1 MSETINPE
9 NNAPA
14 DSIEAKISRLCKP
27 WDSKKIKSLQD
38 FLEWVDTQEK
48 ILKIL
53 NEKFLFYDDS
63 FELFYRGVSSHTYE
77 DIPSVLREESYKEN
91 ETEFIRKCQTE
102 RFQEFSDDQT
112 RFDTLVKM
120 QHYGFPTRLLDITR
134 NPLVALYF
142 SSQQSHTEKKEDDGK
157 VEAIFISKTKIVTV
171 GSEACA
177 IYSYFPFINNNTK
190 KYLREI
196 YYSWCKKDTSESSY
210 SRRQSELIIQ
220 NSQKDISDFDQPMRK
235 MENGIISFGE
245 LMNVFCVI
253 PRMNNERIKKQ
264 VGAFLIYGLGKS
276 SICKLRDISEY
287 LKIFDLFS
295 VRNSLSEQDDYLC
308 YLTKSCDLWEKMEYV
323 FNVHHSVCM
332 LYREEIRKYKND
344 CEYSKKIKD
353 SIIQFPL
360 DGLYYQKKEL
370 FRKEIRNQINEFEK
384 QIYCV
389 KYSFPDIKRYLP
401 CEKDINDY
409 LIKQNIIE
417 ILSAAFGDYG
427 RGIPRLIMK
436 EEVKVK
442 NDQKKAILDELSKI
456 GISEETLFPEL
467 EHYAESLKRKA
478 RERKMNRG
486 KKKKRWRRLF
496 FHHHF
501 FKDGGASAAMGAV
514 GGAVDRSAAV
524 IAHPIVGEALIVDD
538 VRGE

>member
-9 NNAPA
+9 NNAAA
-14 DSIEAKISRLCKP
+14 DSIEAKISDLCKQ
-27 WDSKKIKSLQD
+27 WDSKQSDSRKIESLQD
-38 FLEWVDTQEK
+38 FLEWVDTQEN

-53 NEKFLFYDDS
+53 NEDFV
-63 FELFYRGVSSHTYE
+63 FEDQFEIYYRGVSSYTYE
-77 DIPSVLREESYKEN
+77 DIPSVLREDFYKDN
-91 ETEFIRKCQTE
+91 EAEFIRKCQTE

-142 SSQQSHTEKKEDDGK
+142 ASQQSHTEKLKEYDGK

-177 IYSYFPFINNNTK
+177 IYSYFPFINDNTK
-190 KYLREI
+190 KYLREF
-196 YYSWCKKDTSESSY
+196 YHTWCKKDTSESSY

-220 NSQKDISDFDQPMRK
+220 NSQKDISDFDQTVIRK

-276 SICKLRDISEY
+276 SICKLRDLSEY
-287 LKIFDLFS
+287 LKICDFFS
-295 VRNSLSEQDDYLC
+295 VSNSLSEQDDYLR
-308 YLTKSCDLWEKMEYV
+308 YLTKSCDLLEKMENV

-332 LYREEIRKYKND
+332 LYGEEIRKYNND

-417 ILSAAFGDYG
+417 ILFATFGDY
-427 RGIPRLIMK
+427 RPKMPRLIMK
-436 EEVKVK
+436 EEVKVEHG
-442 NDQKKAILDELSKI
+442 KKEEILEGLSKI

-478 RERKMNRG
+478 REGKINSG
-486 KKKKRWRRLF
+486 KKKK
-496 FHHHF
+496 
-501 FKDGGASAAMGAV
+501 
-514 GGAVDRSAAV
+514 
-524 IAHPIVGEALIVDD
+524 
-538 VRGE
+538 

>member
-14 DSIEAKISRLCKP
+14 DSIEAKISDLCKP
-27 WDSKKIKSLQD
+27 WDSRKIESLQD
-38 FLEWVDTQEK
+38 FLEWVDTQEN

-53 NEKFLFYDDS
+53 NEDFV
-63 FELFYRGVSSHTYE
+63 FEDQFEIYYRGVSSYTYE

-142 SSQQSHTEKKEDDGK
+142 ASQQSHTENLKEDDGK

-177 IYSYFPFINNNTK
+177 IYSYFPFINDNTK
-190 KYLREI
+190 KYLREF
-196 YYSWCKKDTSESSY
+196 YHTWCKKDTSESSY

-220 NSQKDISDFDQPMRK
+220 NSQKDISDFDQTVIRK

-276 SICKLRDISEY
+276 SICKLRDLSEY
-287 LKIFDLFS
+287 LKICDFFS
-295 VRNSLSEQDDYLC
+295 VSNSLSEQDVYLC
-308 YLTKSCDLWEKMEYV
+308 DLTKSCNLWEKMENV

-332 LYREEIRKYKND
+332 LYEEEIRKYKND

-360 DGLYYQKKEL
+360 DGLYYQKKES
-370 FRKEIRNQINEFEK
+370 FRKEIINQINEFEK
-384 QIYCV
+384 YIYGV
-389 KYSFPDIKRYLP
+389 KYLCSCGFAQSRYYLL
-401 CEKDINDY
+401 EKNLNDY
-409 LIKQNIIE
+409 SIKQNIIE
-417 ILSAAFGDYG
+417 ILSAVFLDY
-427 RGIPRLIMK
+427 RPKMPRLIMK
-436 EEVKVK
+436 EEVKVEHG
-442 NDQKKAILDELSKI
+442 KKEEILEELSKI

-478 RERKMNRG
+478 RERKMNSG
-486 KKKKRWRRLF
+486 KKKK
-496 FHHHF
+496 
-501 FKDGGASAAMGAV
+501 
-514 GGAVDRSAAV
+514 
-524 IAHPIVGEALIVDD
+524 
-538 VRGE
+538 